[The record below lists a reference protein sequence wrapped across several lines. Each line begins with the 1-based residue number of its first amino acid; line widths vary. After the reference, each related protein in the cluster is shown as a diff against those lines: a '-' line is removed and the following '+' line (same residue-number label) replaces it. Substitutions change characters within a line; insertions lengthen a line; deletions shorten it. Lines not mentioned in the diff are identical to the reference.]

1 MIIKDVSSN
10 STQKISPK
18 FWNAVFWC
26 ILLIMGSFFMYQYWD
41 VELKKPI
48 LLCNAEKVQTE
59 TLPSIQPIAAEVEEA
74 IVAEDDATT
83 SVNKPKER
91 EVFITDSYLCR
102 GGKQS
107 KKYAYEGKYSCKL
120 DTWEEKKALQITYP
134 LKDKQS
140 VKVSVWR
147 KYTAAF
153 DKACLVLEETG
164 NNPDRFQI
172 KTYKVTTSS
181 ALDKWSDWAKIE
193 QTIELNRPLHKNK
206 LKIYVEAE
214 QGIIYFDNLELELSP
229 SQASSTQ
236 KDTIIK
242 IKKGYPKKVK
252 IVKKFNDK

>member
-1 MIIKDVSSN
+1 MIIKDASAN
-10 STQKISPK
+10 STKKISPK
-18 FWNAVFWC
+18 FWNAVFCC

-41 VELKKPI
+41 IELNKPI
-48 LLCNAEKVQTE
+48 LLCDAEKVQTE
-59 TLPSIQPIAAEVEEA
+59 TLPSIQPIAEEVS
-74 IVAEDDATT
+74 EDDAINP
-83 SVNKPKER
+83 VNNPKER

-120 DTWEEKKALQITYP
+120 DTWEENRALQIIYP
-134 LKDKQS
+134 IKDNQS

-147 KYTAAF
+147 KYTAAS
-153 DKACLVLEETG
+153 DEACLVLEEIG
-164 NNPDRFQI
+164 SNPDRLQI
-172 KTYKVTTSS
+172 KTYRVTTSS
-181 ALDKWSDWAKIE
+181 ALAKWSDWAKIE
-193 QTIELNRPLHKNK
+193 QTIQLNRPLHKNK

-229 SQASSTQ
+229 TQTSSTQ

-242 IKKGYPKKVK
+242 IKQGYPKKVK